1 MNEWISEITRG
12 PSGSV
17 RHAVSLFKLNNSTTY
32 SQQESKSLPS
42 LMNLD
47 KREYCSYTSNIFK
60 NTLYPVLPLTILH
73 MKNNFSPNSHF
84 WNLAWKP
91 SLYGSSDDSSPTLLL
106 APFFCLF
113 VRLSHCVVSLGLT
126 SFIFILSSHYSDSA
140 SSRKAEAWCPQLS
153 LFLDSR
159 KTRERQKKLQTNIFH
174 PIYSQIY
181 FQDVFPYAGLENVL
195 SFDHSRRGKAV
206 CLYLT

>member
-113 VRLSHCVVSLGLT
+113 ICSFVSLCSFLGPDFFHFYSLIPLLRFCFIKESWGLVPPAVT
-126 SFIFILSSHYSDSA
+126 FFRQQED
-140 SSRKAEAWCPQLS
+140 KG
-153 LFLDSR
+153 
-159 KTRERQKKLQTNIFH
+159 KTEKTTN
-174 PIYSQIY
+174 
-181 FQDVFPYAGLENVL
+181 
-195 SFDHSRRGKAV
+195 
-206 CLYLT
+206 

>member
-1 MNEWISEITRG
+1 
-12 PSGSV
+12 
-17 RHAVSLFKLNNSTTY
+17 
-32 SQQESKSLPS
+32 
-42 LMNLD
+42 MNLD

-60 NTLYPVLPLTILH
+60 NTLYPVLPLTSSTWKIIFPQTLTSEI
-73 MKNNFSPNSHF
+73 SPGNPACMVLLMTLPPLSSLPHF
-84 WNLAWKP
+84 
-91 SLYGSSDDSSPTLLL
+91 
-106 APFFCLF
+106 FVCLF
-113 VRLSHCVVSLGLT
+113 VHLSHYVVSLGLT
-126 SFIFILSSHYSDSA
+126 SFIFILSSHYTDSA

-153 LFLDSR
+153 LFLDSK

-181 FQDVFPYAGLENVL
+181 FQDVFPYAGLKNVL